1 MILQVK
7 NLFAEYENCPILN
20 DISFEL
26 LQGEFVCLCGT
37 NGCGKSTLLN
47 VLANVQ
53 NDSLKITNAKILPS
67 IKTDEKIIE
76 LSKLSRKECA
86 QFISYMPQNEF
97 STWNF
102 SVKDIVES
110 GLFCH
115 QKHFFKTKKDDELIK
130 SVLDDL
136 QILHLENR
144 LVNSLSGGEFQKV
157 RIARALV
164 QNPRFILLDEPASSL
179 DFVFEPELM
188 EFLKNAAH
196 TKNIGILISV
206 HNVNLAIRF
215 ADKIMLLPKN
225 QPIIFGEP
233 SQIIT
238 TENLEK
244 TFKTQIQLF
253 NHPIYN
259 CTQIC

>member
-1 MILQVK
+1 M
-7 NLFAEYENCPILN
+7 E
-20 DISFEL
+20 
-26 LQGEFVCLCGT
+26 
-37 NGCGKSTLLN
+37 
-47 VLANVQ
+47 
-53 NDSLKITNAKILPS
+53 
-67 IKTDEKIIE
+67 
-76 LSKLSRKECA
+76 
-86 QFISYMPQNEF
+86 
-97 STWNF
+97 
-102 SVKDIVES
+102 
-110 GLFCH
+110 
-115 QKHFFKTKKDDELIK
+115 
-130 SVLDDL
+130 DL

-225 QPIIFGEP
+225 QPVIFGEP
-233 SQIIT
+233 SKIIT
-238 TENLEK
+238 
-244 TFKTQIQLF
+244 FKITTPILILYVEYGMRS
-253 NHPIYN
+253 NHDTIVLPIFHH
-259 CTQIC
+259 IVRP